1 VREGGRKRE
10 ERKRAGERAGGRA
23 GGRERAEKGTDEGG
37 YSARVARWD
46 PFKYLRG
53 GMLLMRF
60 LLIKLGLDYTM
71 PARGSWHLPR

>member
-10 ERKRAGERAGGRA
+10 ERKRAGERAGGR
-23 GGRERAEKGTDEGG
+23 EREGG
-37 YSARVARWD
+37 EGDRRRRLQCQGGKVG